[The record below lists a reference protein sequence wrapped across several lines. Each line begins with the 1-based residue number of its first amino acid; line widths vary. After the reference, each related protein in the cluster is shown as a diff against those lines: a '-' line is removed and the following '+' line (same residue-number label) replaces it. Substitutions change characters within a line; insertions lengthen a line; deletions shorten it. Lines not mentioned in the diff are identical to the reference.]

1 MAIGSVTA
9 AKAGAGSCKGAFR
22 WMTEDQS
29 SNRIRVQA
37 PNIGLS
43 ENNDNRHGLMFIPAT
58 GAQVVE
64 LFESGNPSENW
75 E

>member
-1 MAIGSVTA
+1 
-9 AKAGAGSCKGAFR
+9 
-22 WMTEDQS
+22 MTEDQS

-37 PNIGLS
+37 QNVSLS

-58 GAQVVE
+58 GGQVVE
-64 LFESGNPSENW
+64 LFESGHSFENW